1 MATCPS
7 KLTKC
12 NLCLLYHALAQLP
25 NAIICKRS
33 TYSNLINM
41 FKKKLQHSCTIIQQV
56 YRWFQAERPFL
67 SEGRFHRTL
76 FFSPFFLLLVAFTL
90 FSMVQY
96 ALTHQ
101 CEKVYNPHHS
111 HYLLLLKLVRIP
123 GRIDNQSEK
132 SLLKKPQTT

>member
-67 SEGRFHRTL
+67 SDGRFYGTL
-76 FFSPFFLLLVAFTL
+76 FFFPLLSTASGIYFVFYGTIRTHS
-90 FSMVQY
+90 SM
-96 ALTHQ
+96 
-101 CEKVYNPHHS
+101 
-111 HYLLLLKLVRIP
+111 
-123 GRIDNQSEK
+123 
-132 SLLKKPQTT
+132 